1 MNDFLSALNN
11 VNIEIP
17 NSTDLKVSLIFL
29 KGCIVTILLLIINK
43 KKKKY
48 NKNVL
53 SAFHL
58 VVLLFVLFKILFLFN
73 FNF

>member
-29 KGCIVTILLLIINK
+29 KGCIVTILLLMINK

-53 SAFHL
+53 DFRTVQTVWYS
-58 VVLLFVLFKILFLFN
+58 LFFY
-73 FNF
+73 

>member
-1 MNDFLSALNN
+1 MNDFLSALIN

-17 NSTDLKVSLIFL
+17 NSTDLKASLIFL
-29 KGCIVTILLLIINK
+29 KGCIVTILLLMINK

-53 SAFHL
+53 SAYHL